1 MSTPRNSELLRKA
14 VEGMNRDL
22 HTAIASVS
30 QETEARRARTE
41 PLTARALTLNAEVQ
55 RHERAGVRVASP
67 AASLSAQR
75 AQLLE
80 QFIVEQTDAMKSLER
95 LARVGSTT
103 AVRAVE
109 LLSKLADL
117 MAADE
122 AQSDAEAGAAEQDAA
137 AAAEERRARSHAP
150 RLGNRSV

>member
-22 HTAIASVS
+22 YTVITSVG
-30 QETEARRARTE
+30 QEAEARKKRTE
-41 PLTARALTLNAEVQ
+41 PLTARALTLNAEGQ

-80 QFIVEQTDAMKSLER
+80 QVIVEQTDAMKSLER
-95 LARVGSTT
+95 LAQVGSTI

-122 AQSDAEAGAAEQDAA
+122 ARGDAEARAAEQAA
-137 AAAEERRARSHAP
+137 ADEEARQARGSVP
-150 RLGNRSV
+150 RFGNRSA